1 MFLPLLF
8 LYNPLNFFK
17 LLLMLIMQSKTEIRR
32 AIRAKRRA
40 LSDQA
45 QQFAAQAITD
55 FVSPLP
61 IFNDSQHIGVYLA
74 SDGEISPHHLVELAW
89 QQGKSCYLP
98 IIDSKGQNTMKFVLY
113 TPDTEFFMNRYD
125 IPEPVHSP
133 EDLQSAEILDLVL
146 APLVG
151 FDDRGNRMGMGKG
164 FYDRTF
170 EFVRE
175 TGKPF
180 LMGLAH
186 SCQQMD
192 ELAAEEWDIPLNGL
206 ATEEQLL
213 LF

>member
-1 MFLPLLF
+1 ME
-8 LYNPLNFFK
+8 
-17 LLLMLIMQSKTEIRR
+17 SKTELRR

-40 LSDQA
+40 LSDESQL
-45 QQFAAQAITD
+45 QAAQTIFE

-61 IFNDSQHIGVYLA
+61 VFSDSQHIGVYLA
-74 SDGEISPHHLVELAW
+74 SDGEISPHLLVEMAW

-98 IIDSKGQNTMKFVLY
+98 IIDSKGENTMKFVHY
-113 TPDTEFFMNRYD
+113 TPETEFFMNRYD
-125 IPEPVHSP
+125 IPEPVHEP
-133 EDLQSAEILDLVL
+133 EDLQDASVLDLVL

-151 FDDRGNRMGMGKG
+151 FDDQGNRMGMGKG

-175 TGKPF
+175 TQKPF

-186 SCQQMD
+186 SLQQVD
-192 ELAAEEWDIPLNGL
+192 FLEPAEWDIPLNGL

>member
-1 MFLPLLF
+1 ME
-8 LYNPLNFFK
+8 
-17 LLLMLIMQSKTEIRR
+17 SKTELRR
-32 AIRAKRRA
+32 AIRAKRRT
-40 LSDQA
+40 LSDEFQR
-45 QQFAAQAITD
+45 QAAQAIFE

-61 IFNDSQHIGVYLA
+61 VFGASQHIGVYLA
-74 SDGEISPHHLVELAW
+74 SDGETNPHLLVELAW

-98 IIDSKGQNTMKFVLY
+98 IIDSKGKNTMKFMHY
-113 TPDTEFFMNRYD
+113 TPETEFFMNRYD
-125 IPEPVHSP
+125 IPEPVHEP
-133 EDLQSAEILDLVL
+133 KDLQDANILDLVL

-151 FDDRGNRMGMGKG
+151 FDDQGNRMGMGKG

-175 TGKPF
+175 TQKPF

-186 SCQQMD
+186 SLQQVD
-192 ELAAEEWDIPLNGL
+192 FLEPAEWDIPLNGL